1 MLYPIELLR
10 HKVAREDRGTM
21 DGEHVN
27 GQACFCHVVLQ
38 LFKCRQEPQAQ
49 SAPLVVQIASAR
61 NAIIAI
67 CNDEHHQNR
76 LNPLLLKDLMDARLL
91 ACRLL

>member
-1 MLYPIELLR
+1 
-10 HKVAREDRGTM
+10 
-21 DGEHVN
+21 
-27 GQACFCHVVLQ
+27 
-38 LFKCRQEPQAQ
+38 
-49 SAPLVVQIASAR
+49 VQIASAR

-76 LNPLLLKDLMDARLL
+76 LNPLLLKDLIDARLL